1 MPAIAE
7 EPHARP
13 ADTPGWQ
20 FAVSAA
26 ILGWILDAF
35 NFFVVVFL
43 FGPLADTFH
52 VSKAA
57 IVFSLTATLALRPV
71 GALFFGALADR
82 YGRKLPLIACVVF
95 FTAFTVLSG
104 YAPNYWFFL
113 AMRALYGIGMGGY
126 WGIGASY
133 AMESCPQRSRGIVS
147 GFMQGG
153 YPVGYLVA
161 AVAMQVLVTPLGWRA
176 MFLAGCPVMVAIVV
190 LTLLAPESDSWKL
203 HRSPRLGT
211 IMRTLFENL
220 KLFAYTLVLMAAMN
234 SLSHGTQDLYPN
246 FLRSIPGLAG
256 KSLLGM
262 NMMYGIPIIY
272 NVGAVLGTLF
282 FGHIS
287 DKVGRR
293 RAMIIALVVCLLS
306 IPAWAFGVSMG
317 ILVLGSFAMQAGVQG
332 AFGVIPAHLAE
343 LSPDSI
349 RSLFPGLV
357 YQLGVL
363 IASPSVTLEYALRDR
378 IGYPWALTTFESFVI
393 VALLVLFVYGPE
405 KLGRDFNRSDRGTG
419 ADSPLATANTD
430 SAGSS

>member
-1 MPAIAE
+1 MPATS
-7 EPHARP
+7 PVPDKRP
-13 ADTPGWQ
+13 AGTHGWQ

-43 FGPLADTFH
+43 FGPLAAEFQ
-52 VSKAA
+52 VSKGA

-71 GALFFGALADR
+71 GAFFFGALADR
-82 YGRKLPLIACVVF
+82 YGRKLPLISCVVF
-95 FTAFTVLSG
+95 FTIFTVLSG

-113 AMRALYGIGMGGY
+113 TMRALYGIGMGGY

-161 AVAMQVLVTPLGWRA
+161 AVAMQVLVTTLGWRA
-176 MFLAGCPVMVAIVV
+176 MFLAGCPVMVVIVV
-190 LTLLAPESDSWKL
+190 LTLLAPESDTWKL
-203 HRSPRLGT
+203 HKSPQLGS
-211 IMRTLFENL
+211 IMRALFGNL

-234 SLSHGTQDLYPN
+234 SLSHGSQDLYPN

-256 KSLLGM
+256 KSILDMKLV
-262 NMMYGIPIIY
+262 YGIPILY

-293 RAMIIALVVCLLS
+293 RSMIIALLLCLVS
-306 IPAWAFGVSMG
+306 VPAWAFGVSVG

-343 LSPDSI
+343 LSPDSV
-349 RSLFPGLV
+349 RSLFPGLL

-363 IASPSVTLEYALRDR
+363 IASPSVTVEYALRDR
-378 IGYPWALTTFESFVI
+378 IGYAWSLTTFESLVI
-393 VALLVLFVYGPE
+393 VAILTLIVFGPE
-405 KLGRDFNRSDRGTG
+405 RLGRDFNQREQDAPAASRLAA
-419 ADSPLATANTD
+419 ADAEP
-430 SAGSS
+430 